1 MSNSKHTENT
11 PPKGQMPPGG
21 GMRGPGGGRGPQM
34 RLVEK
39 PKNFKSGLLRLM
51 KYMKPYRLMTVC
63 MILCILLETLFHT
76 ISPKLLGDITT
87 TIFEGIKA
95 ETGIDF
101 TKIFYI
107 LISLAMTY
115 LLNIAFSYLQQ
126 VFMSNISQ
134 KMMQSLRREIDLKI
148 AKLPLKYFD
157 KQTYGEVLSRVTNDV
172 DTISNSLQQTLSQII
187 SSLGTFIMILT
198 MMLLISP
205 ALTLVASLMLPFSF
219 FLSAAV
225 VKKSQKYFRG
235 QQKSTGRMSGHIEEM
250 YSGHTVIK
258 LFNREKSAKEE
269 FEKLN
274 EELYQNNF
282 KATFASSIMMPI
294 TGLIGNLGYVAICV
308 IGGFLAANGT
318 LAVGGIQ
325 AFIQYLRQ
333 FNMPISQIANIANVL
348 QSTVAAAERI
358 FELCDEEEETT
369 LPQYTKIPETICGDV
384 EFKNVYFGYSGKKQ
398 LIRDLNLK
406 INRGDKIAIVGP
418 TGAGKTTLVNLLMR
432 FYDLDSGHIL
442 IDGIPCDT
450 VSREDLRSVFG
461 MVLQDTWLFN
471 GTIRANL
478 AYGNPEATDEEIVN
492 AAKRAHIHSFIKA
505 LPNGYDFVLNEDAT
519 NISQGQ
525 KQLLTIARAFLK
537 NPKILILDEAT
548 SSVDTRTE
556 VLIQKAMADLTE
568 GRTSFIIAH
577 RLSTIRDADKILVMN
592 DGAIIEQGNHDSLM
606 AQKGF
611 YAELYNSQFTENN
624 AL

>member
-1 MSNSKHTENT
+1 
-11 PPKGQMPPGG
+11 
-21 GMRGPGGGRGPQM
+21 MRGPGGGRGPNM
-34 RLVEK
+34 RAVEK
-39 PKNFKSGLLRLM
+39 PKNFKSGLFRLM
-51 KYMKPYRLMTVC
+51 RYMRPYRFMTLF
-63 MILCILLETLFHT
+63 MIICILLETFFHT
-76 ISPKLLGDITT
+76 LSPKLLGDVTT
-87 TIFEGIKA
+87 TIFNGIQ
-95 ETGIDF
+95 ENTGIDF

-107 LISLAMTY
+107 LISLSLTY

-126 VFMSNISQ
+126 VFMSQISQ
-134 KMMQSLRREIDLKI
+134 KMMQSLRREIDLKL

-157 KQTYGEVLSRVTNDV
+157 NQTYGEVLSRITNDV
-172 DTISNSLQQTLSQII
+172 DTISNSLQQTLSQIV
-187 SSLGTFIMILT
+187 SSLGTFIMIVV
-198 MMLLISP
+198 MMLMISP
-205 ALTLVASLMLPFSF
+205 ALTLVAALTLPFSF
-219 FLSAAV
+219 FFSAAV

-258 LFNREKSAKEE
+258 LFNREKAAKAE
-269 FEKLN
+269 FDKLN
-274 EELYQNNF
+274 EELYKNNF
-282 KATFASSIMMPI
+282 KATFASSVMMPI
-294 TGLIGNLGYVAICV
+294 TGLIGNIGYVAICV
-308 IGGFLAANGT
+308 IGGLLAANGT
-318 LAVGGIQ
+318 LEVGGIQ

-333 FNMPISQIANIANVL
+333 FNMPLSQIANIANVL

-358 FELCDEEEETT
+358 FELCDEEEEPV
-369 LPQYTKIPETICGDV
+369 LSEYKKIPDDIYGDV
-384 EFKNVYFGYSGKKQ
+384 EFKNVCFGYTGKRQ
-398 LIRDLNLK
+398 LIKNLNLK
-406 INRGDKIAIVGP
+406 INRGEKIAIVGP

-442 IDGIPCDT
+442 IDSIPCDL
-450 VSREDLRSVFG
+450 VLREDLRKVFG

-478 AYGNPEATDEEIVN
+478 AYGNPTATDEEIIQ

-505 LPNGYDFVLNEDAT
+505 LPNGYDFLLNEDAT

-556 VLIQKAMADLTE
+556 VLIQKAMADLTQD
-568 GRTSFIIAH
+568 RTSFIIAH

-606 AQKGF
+606 KQNGF

-624 AL
+624 AI

>member
-1 MSNSKHTENT
+1 MSDSKHSSNF
-11 PPKGQMPPGG
+11 PPKGAMPHGP
-21 GMRGPGGGRGPQM
+21 MRGPNGGRGPNM
-34 RLVEK
+34 RVVEK
-39 PKNFKSGLLRLM
+39 PKNFRNSLFRLI
-51 KYMKPYRLMTVC
+51 KYMKPYRIMTLF
-63 MILCILLETLFHT
+63 MIICILLETFFHT
-76 ISPKLLGDITT
+76 LSPKLLGDVTT
-87 TIFEGIKA
+87 TIFNGIQ
-95 ETGIDF
+95 ENTGIDF
-101 TKIFYI
+101 TRIFYI
-107 LISLAMTY
+107 LFSLSLTY

-126 VFMSNISQ
+126 VFMSRISQ
-134 KMMQSLRREIDLKI
+134 KMMQSLRREIDLKL

-157 KQTYGEVLSRVTNDV
+157 SQTYGEVLSRVTNDV
-172 DTISNSLQQTLSQII
+172 DTISNSLQQTLSQIV
-187 SSLGTFIMILT
+187 SSLGTFIMIVV
-198 MMLLISP
+198 MMLMISP
-205 ALTLVASLMLPFSF
+205 TLTLVAALTLPFSF

-258 LFNREKSAKEE
+258 LFSREKAAKAE
-269 FEKLN
+269 FDKLN
-274 EELYQNNF
+274 EELYENNF
-282 KATFASSIMMPI
+282 KATFASSVMMPI
-294 TGLIGNLGYVAICV
+294 TGLIGNIGYVAICV
-308 IGGFLAANGT
+308 IGGLLAASRA
-318 LAVGGIQ
+318 LEVGGIQ

-333 FNMPISQIANIANVL
+333 FNMPLSQIANIANVL

-358 FELCDEEEETT
+358 FELCDEEEEPV
-369 LPQYTKIPETICGDV
+369 LSEYKKIPEKIYGDV
-384 EFKNVYFGYSGKKQ
+384 EFKNVCFGYTGKKQ
-398 LIRDLNLK
+398 LIKNLNLK
-406 INRGDKIAIVGP
+406 INRGEKIAIVGP

-432 FYDLDSGHIL
+432 FYDLDSGHIM
-442 IDGIPCDT
+442 IDSIPCDLF
-450 VSREDLRSVFG
+450 SREDLRKVFG

-478 AYGNPEATDEEIVN
+478 AYGNPTATDEEIDK

-505 LPNGYDFVLNEDAT
+505 LPNGYDFLLNEDAT

-592 DGAIIEQGNHDSLM
+592 DGAIIEQGNHESLM
-606 AQKGF
+606 KQNGF

-624 AL
+624 AV

>member
-1 MSNSKHTENT
+1 
-11 PPKGQMPPGG
+11 
-21 GMRGPGGGRGPQM
+21 
-34 RLVEK
+34 
-39 PKNFKSGLLRLM
+39 
-51 KYMKPYRLMTVC
+51 
-63 MILCILLETLFHT
+63 
-76 ISPKLLGDITT
+76 
-87 TIFEGIKA
+87 
-95 ETGIDF
+95 
-101 TKIFYI
+101 
-107 LISLAMTY
+107 
-115 LLNIAFSYLQQ
+115 
-126 VFMSNISQ
+126 
-134 KMMQSLRREIDLKI
+134 MQSLRREIDLKL

-157 KQTYGEVLSRVTNDV
+157 NQTYGEVLSRITNDV
-172 DTISNSLQQTLSQII
+172 DTISNSLQQTLSQIV
-187 SSLGTFIMILT
+187 SSLGTFIMIVV
-198 MMLLISP
+198 MMLMISP
-205 ALTLVASLMLPFSF
+205 ALTLVAALTLPFSF
-219 FLSAAV
+219 FFSAAV

-258 LFNREKSAKEE
+258 LFNREKAAKAE
-269 FEKLN
+269 FDKLN
-274 EELYQNNF
+274 EELYKNNF
-282 KATFASSIMMPI
+282 KATFASSVMMPI
-294 TGLIGNLGYVAICV
+294 TGLIGNIGYVAICV
-308 IGGFLAANGT
+308 IGGLLAANGT
-318 LAVGGIQ
+318 LEVGGIQ

-333 FNMPISQIANIANVL
+333 FNMPLSQIANIANVL

-358 FELCDEEEETT
+358 FELCDEEEEPV
-369 LPQYTKIPETICGDV
+369 LSEYKKIPDDIYGDV
-384 EFKNVYFGYSGKKQ
+384 EFKNVCFGYTGKRQ
-398 LIRDLNLK
+398 LIKNLNLK
-406 INRGDKIAIVGP
+406 INRGEKIAIVGP

-442 IDGIPCDT
+442 IDSIPCDL
-450 VSREDLRSVFG
+450 VLREDLRKVFG

-478 AYGNPEATDEEIVN
+478 AYGNPTATDEEIIQ

-505 LPNGYDFVLNEDAT
+505 LPNGYDFLLNEDAT

-556 VLIQKAMADLTE
+556 VLIQKAMADLTQD
-568 GRTSFIIAH
+568 RTSFIIAH

-606 AQKGF
+606 KQNGF

-624 AL
+624 AI

>member
-1 MSNSKHTENT
+1 MSDSKHSSNF
-11 PPKGQMPPGG
+11 PPKGAMPHGP
-21 GMRGPGGGRGPQM
+21 MRGPNGGRGPNM
-34 RLVEK
+34 RVVEK
-39 PKNFKSGLLRLM
+39 PKNFRNSLFRLI
-51 KYMKPYRLMTVC
+51 KYMKPYRIMTLF
-63 MILCILLETLFHT
+63 MIICILLETFFHT
-76 ISPKLLGDITT
+76 LSPKLLGDVTT
-87 TIFEGIKA
+87 TIFNGIQ
-95 ETGIDF
+95 ENTGIDF
-101 TKIFYI
+101 TRIFYI
-107 LISLAMTY
+107 LFSLSLTY

-126 VFMSNISQ
+126 VFMSQISQ
-134 KMMQSLRREIDLKI
+134 KMMQSLRREIDLKL

-157 KQTYGEVLSRVTNDV
+157 SQTYGEVLSRVTNDV
-172 DTISNSLQQTLSQII
+172 DTISNSLQQTLSQIV
-187 SSLGTFIMILT
+187 SSLGTFIMIVV
-198 MMLLISP
+198 MMLMISP
-205 ALTLVASLMLPFSF
+205 ALTLVAALTLPFSF

-258 LFNREKSAKEE
+258 LFSREKTAKAE
-269 FEKLN
+269 FDKLN
-274 EELYQNNF
+274 EELYENNF
-282 KATFASSIMMPI
+282 KATFASSVMMPI
-294 TGLIGNLGYVAICV
+294 TGLIGNIGYVAICV
-308 IGGFLAANGT
+308 IGGLLAASHA
-318 LAVGGIQ
+318 LEVGGIQ

-333 FNMPISQIANIANVL
+333 FNMPLSQIANIANVL

-358 FELCDEEEETT
+358 FELCDEEEEPV
-369 LPQYTKIPETICGDV
+369 LSEYKKIPEKIYGDV
-384 EFKNVYFGYSGKKQ
+384 EFKNVCFGYTGKKQ
-398 LIRDLNLK
+398 LIKNLNLK
-406 INRGDKIAIVGP
+406 INRGEKIAIVGP

-432 FYDLDSGHIL
+432 FYDLDSGHIM
-442 IDGIPCDT
+442 IDSIPCDL
-450 VSREDLRSVFG
+450 VSREDLRKVFG

-471 GTIRANL
+471 GTIRENL
-478 AYGNPEATDEEIVN
+478 AYGNPTATDEEIDK

-505 LPNGYDFVLNEDAT
+505 LPNGYDFLLNEDAT

-592 DGAIIEQGNHDSLM
+592 DGAIIEQGNHESLM
-606 AQKGF
+606 KQNGF

-624 AL
+624 AV

>member
-1 MSNSKHTENT
+1 MSDSKHSANF
-11 PPKGQMPPGG
+11 PPKGAMPHGP
-21 GMRGPGGGRGPQM
+21 MRGPGGGRGPNM
-34 RLVEK
+34 RAVEK
-39 PKNFKSGLLRLM
+39 PKNFKSGLFRLM
-51 KYMKPYRLMTVC
+51 RYMRPYRFMTLF
-63 MILCILLETLFHT
+63 MIICILLETFFHT
-76 ISPKLLGDITT
+76 LSPKLLGDVTT
-87 TIFEGIKA
+87 TIFNGIQ
-95 ETGIDF
+95 ENTGIDF

-107 LISLAMTY
+107 LISLSLTY

-126 VFMSNISQ
+126 VFMSQISQ
-134 KMMQSLRREIDLKI
+134 KMMQSLRREIDLKL

-157 KQTYGEVLSRVTNDV
+157 NQTYGEVLSRITNDV
-172 DTISNSLQQTLSQII
+172 DTISNSLQQTLSQIV
-187 SSLGTFIMILT
+187 SSLGTFIMIVV
-198 MMLLISP
+198 MMLMISP
-205 ALTLVASLMLPFSF
+205 ALTLVAALTLPFSF
-219 FLSAAV
+219 FFSAAV

-258 LFNREKSAKEE
+258 LFNREKAAKAE
-269 FEKLN
+269 FDKLN
-274 EELYQNNF
+274 EELYKNNF
-282 KATFASSIMMPI
+282 KATFASSVMMPI
-294 TGLIGNLGYVAICV
+294 TGLIGNIGYVAICV
-308 IGGFLAANGT
+308 IGGLLAANGT
-318 LAVGGIQ
+318 LEVGGIQ

-333 FNMPISQIANIANVL
+333 FNMPLSQIANIANVL

-358 FELCDEEEETT
+358 FELCDEEEEPV
-369 LPQYTKIPETICGDV
+369 LSEYKKIPDDIYGDV
-384 EFKNVYFGYSGKKQ
+384 EFKNVCFGYTGKRQ
-398 LIRDLNLK
+398 LIKNLNLK
-406 INRGDKIAIVGP
+406 INRGEKIAIVGP

-442 IDGIPCDT
+442 IDSIPCDL
-450 VSREDLRSVFG
+450 VLREDLRKVFG

-478 AYGNPEATDEEIVN
+478 AYGNPTATDEEIIQ

-505 LPNGYDFVLNEDAT
+505 LPNGYDFLLNEDAT

-556 VLIQKAMADLTE
+556 VLIQKAMADLTQD
-568 GRTSFIIAH
+568 RTSFIIAH

-606 AQKGF
+606 KQNGF

-624 AL
+624 AI

>member
-1 MSNSKHTENT
+1 MSENKQIRNM
-11 PPKGQMPPGG
+11 PPKENMPPAGA
-21 GMRGPGGGRGPQM
+21 MRGPGGRGHHMM
-34 RLVEK
+34 RVVEK

-63 MILCILLETLFHT
+63 LIICIVLETFFHT
-76 ISPKLLGDITT
+76 LSPKLLGDVTT
-87 TIFEGIKA
+87 TIFDGIQSSM
-95 ETGIDF
+95 GIDF
-101 TKIFYI
+101 SKIFYI
-107 LISLAMTY
+107 LIALGSTY

-134 KMMQSLRREIDLKI
+134 KMMYSLRREIDLKL

-157 KQTYGEVLSRVTNDV
+157 NQTFGEVLSRATNDV
-172 DTISNSLQQTLSQII
+172 DTISSSLQQTLTQII
-187 SSLGTFIMILT
+187 SSLGTFIMILV
-198 MMLLISP
+198 MMLIISP
-205 ALTLVASLMLPFSF
+205 TLTLVASLMLPFSF
-219 FLSAAV
+219 FLSALV

-235 QQKSTGRMSGHIEEM
+235 QQKATGRMSGHIEEM
-250 YSGHTVIK
+250 YSGHTIIK
-258 LFNREKSAKEE
+258 LFGREKSAKAE
-269 FEKLN
+269 FDKLN
-274 EELYQNNF
+274 KDLCANNF
-282 KATFASSIMMPI
+282 KATFASSVMMPI

-308 IGGFLAANGT
+308 IGGLLASGGA

-358 FELCDEEEETT
+358 FELCDEEEEPS
-369 LPQYTKIPETICGDV
+369 LSEYRKIPDTVYGDV
-384 EFKNVYFGYSGKKQ
+384 EFKDVYFGYAGKKQ
-398 LIRDLNLK
+398 LIKNLNLK
-406 INRGDKIAIVGP
+406 IDRGEKIAIVGP

-432 FYDLDSGHIL
+432 FYDLNSGHIL
-442 IDGIPCDT
+442 IDGIPCDS
-450 VSREDLRSVFG
+450 VSREDLRKIFG

-471 GTIRANL
+471 GTVRENL
-478 AYGNPEATDEEIVN
+478 AYGNPSATDDEIVS
-492 AAKRAHIHSFIKA
+492 AAKRAHIHNFIMA
-505 LPNGYDFVLNEDAT
+505 LPGGYDFVLNEDAT

-592 DGAIIEQGNHDSLM
+592 DGAIVERGNHDSLM
-606 AQKGF
+606 KQNGF
-611 YAELYNSQFTENN
+611 YAELYNSQFTESN
-624 AL
+624 AV